1 VKTIAD
7 VIASVRPPPQLAET
21 RAALEAIRDE
31 QQELARRRDAFVE
44 AGANVTA
51 FVPTYVPAE
60 RRIAARQG
68 LREVEAAMADAS
80 RREAE
85 VQARLDRLRHE
96 YRCDLHLALE
106 GRRNSAAAEAWQSFE
121 RLLSALTELDA
132 IDEALRQAGWQTRP
146 HISALY
152 VERLLGALI
161 RVAIGAD
168 DGINNS
174 RAA

>member
-60 RRIAARQG
+60 RRITARQ
-68 LREVEAAMADAS
+68 AC
-80 RREAE
+80 
-85 VQARLDRLRHE
+85 AR
-96 YRCDLHLALE
+96 
-106 GRRNSAAAEAWQSFE
+106 
-121 RLLSALTELDA
+121 
-132 IDEALRQAGWQTRP
+132 
-146 HISALY
+146 
-152 VERLLGALI
+152 
-161 RVAIGAD
+161 
-168 DGINNS
+168 
-174 RAA
+174 